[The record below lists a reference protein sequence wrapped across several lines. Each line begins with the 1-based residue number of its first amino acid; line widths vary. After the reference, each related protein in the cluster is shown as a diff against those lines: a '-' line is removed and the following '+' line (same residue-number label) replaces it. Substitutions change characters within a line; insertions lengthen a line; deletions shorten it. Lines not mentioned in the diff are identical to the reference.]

1 MGETKR
7 ARLWT
12 GSFPTT
18 QGPSFDFKPGR
29 PYRLV
34 FSGVGTRLSVEL
46 IDLELQQPAVA
57 PLVLTDSR
65 FSQGF
70 VGFFMEVGAALCD
83 MTLDNFF
90 ATGTKP

>member
-1 MGETKR
+1 VNQ
-7 ARLWT
+7 ARLTLWN
-12 GSFPTT
+12 GSS
-18 QGPSFDFKPGR
+18 QHLR
-29 PYRLV
+29 PPVHVQAGDAVSSHLL
-34 FSGVGTRLSVEL
+34 GVGSRLTVEL

-57 PLVLTDSR
+57 PLVVTDST

-70 VGFFMEVGAALCD
+70 VAFFMEAGAATCD